1 MSSLKYYKKTNELI
15 VIIHKLKVMTKS
27 LLKLLTFN
35 FILLTFLLSSYS
47 ISAAEQIMGPDV
59 KLQSGEIYVSTS
71 LSLDESHLQE
81 LSNGITKELRFYIDL
96 FRVWEMWP
104 DEFVLGKFSVRT
116 LKSDPVKME
125 YTATSSDGSTL
136 IHKRF
141 KTFGSMVKWAL
152 SVDHLKLADT
162 RELEPGKYFVRVTV
176 ESKIRKLPPVIGYF
190 MIFLPENEFKIKKD
204 SPLVNI
210 GVAK

>member
-1 MSSLKYYKKTNELI
+1 MSSLKYYKKTNKLI
-15 VIIHKLKVMTKS
+15 VQRKS
-27 LLKLLTFN
+27 LLRLLTFN
-35 FILLTFLLSSYS
+35 FTLLTFLLSSYS

-59 KLQSGEIYVSTS
+59 KLRNGEIYVSTS
-71 LSLDESHLQE
+71 LSLDENHLQE

-96 FRVWEMWP
+96 FRVWKMWP
-104 DEFVLGKFSVRT
+104 DEFVLGKFLVRT

-136 IHKRF
+136 IQKRF
-141 KTFGSMVKWAL
+141 KTFGLMVKWAM
-152 SVDHLKLADT
+152 SVDDLKLANT
-162 RELEPGKYFVRVTV
+162 RELEPGEYFVSVTV

-190 MIFLPENEFKIKKD
+190 MIFLPENEFKIRKD
-204 SPLVNI
+204 SSFINV

>member
-1 MSSLKYYKKTNELI
+1 MSSLKNCKEAAGLR
-15 VIIHKLKVMTKS
+15 VIGKS
-27 LLKLLTFN
+27 LMKLLALN
-35 FILLTFLLSSYS
+35 FTLLAFLLSSYS
-47 ISAAEQIMGPDV
+47 LSGAEQITGPEV
-59 KLQSGEIYVSTS
+59 KLRDHDIYVTTS
-71 LSLDESHLQE
+71 LSLDENHLQE

-104 DEFVLGKFSVRT
+104 DEFVLGKFFVRT

-125 YTATSSDGSTL
+125 YIATSSDGSTL
-136 IHKRF
+136 IQKRF

-152 SVDHLKLADT
+152 SVDNLKLADT

-204 SPLVNI
+204 SPFINI

>member
-15 VIIHKLKVMTKS
+15 VIIHKLKVIRKS

-35 FILLTFLLSSYS
+35 FTLLTFLLSSYS
-47 ISAAEQIMGPDV
+47 VSAAEQIMGPEV
-59 KLQSGEIYVSTS
+59 KMHDGEMYVTTS
-71 LSLDESHLQE
+71 LSLDENHLQE

-96 FRVWEMWP
+96 FRVWKVWP
-104 DEFVLGKFSVRT
+104 DEFVLGKFFIRT

-125 YTATSSDGSTL
+125 YTATSSDGNTL

-141 KTFGSMVKWAL
+141 KTFESMIKWAL
-152 SVDHLKLADT
+152 SVNDLKLANT
-162 RELEPGKYFVRVTV
+162 RELEPGEYFLRVTV

-204 SPLVNI
+204 SPFINI
-210 GVAK
+210 GVTK

>member
-1 MSSLKYYKKTNELI
+1 MYSNETD
-15 VIIHKLKVMTKS
+15 KLMVQKKS
-27 LLKLLTFN
+27 LLKISIFHFTLLA
-35 FILLTFLLSSYS
+35 FLLSSYS
-47 ISAAEQIMGPDV
+47 LSSAEQITGPEV
-59 KLQSGEIYVSTS
+59 KLHDHNIYVTTS
-71 LSLDESHLQE
+71 LSLDENHLQE

-104 DEFVLGKFSVRT
+104 DEFVLGKFFVRT

-136 IHKRF
+136 IQKRF
-141 KTFGSMVKWAL
+141 KTFGSMLKWAL
-152 SVDHLKLADT
+152 SVDNMKLADT
-162 RELEPGKYFVRVTV
+162 RELEPGKYFVRVTI

-204 SPLVNI
+204 SPFINI

>member
-81 LSNGITKELRFYIDL
+81 LSNGITKELKFYIDL

>member
-1 MSSLKYYKKTNELI
+1 M
-15 VIIHKLKVMTKS
+15 
-27 LLKLLTFN
+27 KLLTFN
-35 FILLTFLLSSYS
+35 FTLLAFLLSSYS
-47 ISAAEQIMGPDV
+47 LSAAEQIAGPDL
-59 KLQSGEIYVSTS
+59 KLHDGDIYVTTS
-71 LSLDESHLQE
+71 LSLDENHLQE
-81 LSNGITKELRFYIDL
+81 LSNGITKELKFYIDL

-104 DEFVLGKFSVRT
+104 DEFVLGKFFIRT

-136 IHKRF
+136 IQKRF

-152 SVDHLKLADT
+152 SVDNLKLADT
-162 RELEPGKYFVRVTV
+162 KELEPGKYFVRVTV

-204 SPLVNI
+204 SAFINI
-210 GVAK
+210 KAAK